1 MVAKDKILLRKS
13 VNSIEKKLKTV
24 YVDASLPISQYKIDA
39 ETGLPSKRGQGI
51 IVIVVENGRRQVFW
65 DVTANYQEKV
75 LTHEAEFIGI
85 IFALQKVRGDLL
97 IKTDSKSAVEVLT
110 GKGRIT
116 NKTKRYVTDI
126 RQLSKSRNVNF
137 TYEPRETNK
146 AGLKLEGLSFLEID
160 TPELLAQRLELKKEL
175 RNRRQRIWRIS

>member
-1 MVAKDKILLRKS
+1 M
-13 VNSIEKKLKTV
+13 
-24 YVDASLPISQYKIDA
+24 
-39 ETGLPSKRGQGI
+39 
-51 IVIVVENGRRQVFW
+51 
-65 DVTANYQEKV
+65 

-97 IKTDSKSAVEVLT
+97 IKTDSKSAVEVLN

-116 NKTKRYVTDI
+116 KKTKRYVTDI
-126 RQLSKSRNVNF
+126 GRLSKNRNVIF

-146 AGLKLEGLSFLEID
+146 AGLKLEGLSLLEIE

-175 RNRRQRIWRIS
+175 KNKRQRIWRA